1 MGKLRQHTPQV
12 TVASEKFE
20 SSFIPGA
27 WASFFKCVLSL
38 PLPYPRYPC
47 PVICWEEICPGGQE
61 ALTQLRVPWGA
72 LGEYRDQ
79 YSRESMEREVSG
91 EKEGCEGFPEEGE
104 IRPQRQGQ
112 SGMVTRDTRPTQA
125 RGSQGKSQKAE
136 EEGLRML
143 GRPWWALLRTGT
155 WWGLQRGHAE
165 EVGRGQLRSR
175 HCLA

>member
-1 MGKLRQHTPQV
+1 M
-12 TVASEKFE
+12 
-20 SSFIPGA
+20 
-27 WASFFKCVLSL
+27 
-38 PLPYPRYPC
+38 
-47 PVICWEEICPGGQE
+47 
-61 ALTQLRVPWGA
+61 TQLCVPWGA

-91 EKEGCEGFPEEGE
+91 EKEGCEGFLEEGE

-125 RGSQGKSQKAE
+125 RESQGKSQKAE

-143 GRPWWALLRTGT
+143 GRPWWALLRMGM

-165 EVGRGQLRSR
+165 EAGERTVEEQALPGLTAFALRQ
-175 HCLA
+175 